1 MAVLTRDIRTK
12 PSATW
17 TLDEFLAFED
27 RQLVKHQLI
36 AGRVYEM
43 AGGTSRHSR
52 IVGNSFGIMFNLLR
66 ASPCFLHTNCML
78 IEIDQFNAVYPDI
91 SAVCG
96 EGIYGDERELTLLNP
111 TLVVEVTS
119 PSSIND
125 DRGWK
130 LERYQSLPSLRAALV
145 IDQHRVHAD
154 LYTRGDSGWQLQ
166 TFSALDESV
175 PLPDL
180 EIELPLAE
188 VYRGVAVA

>member
-1 MAVLTRDIRTK
+1 MAVLERDLRTK
-12 PSATW
+12 PTVKW

-43 AGGTSRHSR
+43 AGGTGEHNTVSVNALGEAYLRLRGSNHR
-52 IVGNSFGIMFNLLR
+52 VFG
-66 ASPCFLHTNCML
+66 SDML
-78 IEIDQFNAVYPDI
+78 IKVDDHNAVYPDVSI
-91 SAVCG
+91 V
-96 EGIYGDERELTLLNP
+96 YGAPVYDDSRHLALLNP
-111 TLVVEVTS
+111 FVVVEVTS

-166 TFSALDESV
+166 TFSALDEAV

-180 EIELPLAE
+180 GIELPLAE
-188 VYRGVAVA
+188 VYRGVEVA

>member
-36 AGRVYEM
+36 EGRVYEM
-43 AGGTSRHSR
+43 AGGTGEHSA
-52 IVGNSFGIMFNLLR
+52 IKVNLLFEAQLR
-66 ASPCFLHTNCML
+66 LRGSNCRVYDSDLL
-78 IEIDQFNAVYPDI
+78 IKVDDHNAVYPDVSI
-91 SAVCG
+91 V
-96 EGIYGDERELTLLNP
+96 YGAPVYDDSRHLALLNP
-111 TLVVEVTS
+111 FVVVEVTS

-130 LERYQSLPSLRAALV
+130 LKRYQSLPSLRAALV

-154 LYTRGDSGWQLQ
+154 LYTSGDGGWLLQ
-166 TFSALDESV
+166 TFSALDEAV

-180 EIELPLAE
+180 GIELPLAE
-188 VYRGVAVA
+188 VYRGVEVA

>member
-36 AGRVYEM
+36 EGRVYEM
-43 AGGTSRHSR
+43 AGGTGEHSA
-52 IVGNSFGIMFNLLR
+52 IKVNLLFEAQLR
-66 ASPCFLHTNCML
+66 LRGSNCRVYNSDLL
-78 IEIDQFNAVYPDI
+78 IKVDDHNAVYPDLSI
-91 SAVCG
+91 VRGAPVYDDSRHLA
-96 EGIYGDERELTLLNP
+96 LLNP
-111 TLVVEVTS
+111 FVVVEVTS
-119 PSSIND
+119 PSSMAD

-154 LYTRGDSGWQLQ
+154 LYTRGDGGWQLQ
-166 TFSALDESV
+166 TFSALDEAV

-180 EIELPLAE
+180 GIELPLAE
-188 VYRGVAVA
+188 VYRGVEVA